1 MPTKSAALPARKKTA
16 APVPSRAKRPVQRRS
31 VRKSSRPAGDMR
43 VTLADIAPAKKA
55 PSRAAAKPAPAVVI
69 TAGPATDA
77 AADAQKEKVVR
88 DGFSM
93 PRADYEKFKTLK
105 AVCLAGGVAV
115 KKSELLRAGLHALEA
130 LTIPDL
136 LARIQALP
144 PIKAGRKKK

>member
-1 MPTKSAALPARKKTA
+1 MPAKQAAVPAAKKRPPAKLARAKKPARQ
-16 APVPSRAKRPVQRRS
+16 RA

-55 PSRAAAKPAPAVVI
+55 ARTATVAIVAPSM
-69 TAGPATDA
+69 
-77 AADAQKEKVVR
+77 AADDHKEKVVR

-93 PRADYEKFKTLK
+93 PRADYDKFRTLK

-115 KKSELLRAGLHALEA
+115 KKSELLRAGLQALEA
-130 LTIPDL
+130 LPVPDL
-136 LARIQALP
+136 LARIRALP